1 MDAVYIG
8 KVLIENNLIVTG
20 DGEGERTGGAAQV
33 QEEVGSRVYLTWYGG
48 QVNKLANIFACEI
61 YTHFAVLLL
70 LLLLHFVKQVCFIG
84 THTVVY
90 YGKLGKSGHNF
101 TRVLIREEEELCC
114 NLFVVN

>member
-61 YTHFAVLLL
+61 YTHFVVLLL
-70 LLLLHFVKQVCFIG
+70 LLLLHFVKQVSFIG

-90 YGKLGKSGHNF
+90 
-101 TRVLIREEEELCC
+101 
-114 NLFVVN
+114 